1 MNKSNDKLEL
11 EVSGIV
17 YTNRS
22 VIEISKDSFS
32 HDQPNKDSG
41 VVSSVEIV
49 NALKEI
55 RAEVAN
61 EFGKVSNI
69 DKIKSDFISFI
80 EDLPNKKEDTPRIVI
95 GLCKTWD
102 YLIYSSSGEYSKFA
116 GLSNYNPSEERENKV
131 WSLLEKY
138 NVDLSLGAEDL
149 YIGVKRETGLW
160 FEEHI

>member
-1 MNKSNDKLEL
+1 MNKSNNKLEL

-22 VIEISKDSFS
+22 VIEISKDSLS
-32 HDQPNKDSG
+32 DNQHNQDSAIT
-41 VVSSVEIV
+41 SSVEIV

-61 EFGKVSNI
+61 EFGKVGNI
-69 DKIKSDFISFI
+69 DKIKRDFISFI
-80 EDLPNKKEDTPRIVI
+80 ENLPNKEEDTPRIVI

-102 YLIYSSSGEYSKFA
+102 YLIYSSSGKYSKFA
-116 GLSNYNPSEERENKV
+116 ALSDYNPSTEREEKV
-131 WSLLEKY
+131 LELLEKY

>member
-1 MNKSNDKLEL
+1 MNKSDDRLEL

-32 HDQPNKDSG
+32 HNQPNKDSG
-41 VVSSVEIV
+41 IVSSVEIV
-49 NALKEI
+49 NDLKEI
-55 RAEVAN
+55 RAEVVN
-61 EFGKVSNI
+61 EFGKVGNI
-69 DKIKSDFISFI
+69 DKIKRDFISFI
-80 EDLPNKKEDTPRIVI
+80 ENLPNKEEDTPRIVI

>member
-1 MNKSNDKLEL
+1 MNKSNNKLEL

-22 VIEISKDSFS
+22 FIEISKDSFN
-32 HDQPNKDSG
+32 HNQPNEDSG
-41 VVSSVEIV
+41 IVSSVEIV

-55 RAEVAN
+55 RAEVADK
-61 EFGKVSNI
+61 FGKVGSI
-69 DKIKSDFISFI
+69 SKIESDFISFI
-80 EDLPNKKEDTPRIVI
+80 EDLPSGEKDTPRVVI

-102 YLIYSSSGEYSKFA
+102 YLIYSSSGEYSKFPA
-116 GLSNYNPSEERENKV
+116 LSDYNPSEEREKKV
-131 WSLLEKY
+131 WELLEKY

>member
-1 MNKSNDKLEL
+1 MNKSNNKLEL

-22 VIEISKDSFS
+22 VIEISKDSLS
-32 HDQPNKDSG
+32 DNQHNQDSAIT
-41 VVSSVEIV
+41 SSVEIV

-61 EFGKVSNI
+61 EFGKVGNI
-69 DKIKSDFISFI
+69 DKIKRDFISFI
-80 EDLPNKKEDTPRIVI
+80 ENLPNKEEDTPRIVI

-116 GLSNYNPSEERENKV
+116 ALSDYNPSTEREKKV
-131 WSLLEKY
+131 WDLLEKY
-138 NVDLSLGAEDL
+138 SVDLTLGAEDL